1 MVAEL
6 TPHIAELGT
15 GLLAVGGLG
24 VAASLG
30 IVGLSKGWAVVK
42 KLVKG

>member
-1 MVAEL
+1 MIAEL

-15 GLLAVGGLG
+15 GLLAVGGLA

-30 IVGLSKGWAVVK
+30 IVGLRKGWGVVVK
-42 KLVKG
+42 MVKG